1 MTQQAELL
9 NKIDKIPPKY
19 FGEVIDFLG
28 YLQHKA
34 QQESQQKRSADNTES
49 EQDECAVRFPT
60 DSNGKLLLTKEL
72 IEEMLQKSP
81 YTRSLSGIL
90 SGMEDVDLDKVR
102 MERLA
107 KHL

>member
-1 MTQQAELL
+1 MTQQAVLMK
-9 NKIDKIPPKY
+9 KIEKIPPKY

-34 QQESQQKRSADNTES
+34 QQEADNTEPEQESS
-49 EQDECAVRFPT
+49 ESTVHIPINSD
-60 DSNGKLLLTKEL
+60 GKFILTKEL
-72 IEEMLQKSP
+72 LEELEKKSP
-81 YTRSLSGIL
+81 HTRSLSGIL
-90 SGMEDVDLDKVR
+90 SGIGDVDLDKVR